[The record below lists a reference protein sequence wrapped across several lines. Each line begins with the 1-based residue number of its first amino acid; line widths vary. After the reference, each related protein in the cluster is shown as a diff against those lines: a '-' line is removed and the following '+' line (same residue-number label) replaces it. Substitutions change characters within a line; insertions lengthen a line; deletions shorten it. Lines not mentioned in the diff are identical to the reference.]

1 MKRFIG
7 LFLLVMIL
15 FSLLACKSTTTTDA
29 QLNLMLSGFQQPQE
43 KSFFRT
49 FVMLFEA
56 ENDIKVNV
64 TYLQSADLETTIQ
77 SEQQSGQVTSDVIM
91 VDTAHMSSFV
101 NNEWMADLS
110 WLMEGY
116 TDRTFTS
123 IFDSWIKKENV
134 WCFAPVSFDVYLSI
148 FNKKALPYL
157 PETVETVKNE
167 QNEIT
172 AIRSITWAD
181 YETWAIA
188 IREGVGSAKTGFP
201 MATTN
206 SQLLY
211 PMGGMALAYGAT
223 DFPILNDA
231 GAQSAWNSIARMAAS
246 DAIVP
251 ENILSSTNQPSA
263 LLNTETLWI
272 SFGHMG
278 PIGSSYNLNPSWYVL
293 GPAPIDE
300 TTKIAGSTAGA
311 WCFGIVKDALHP
323 TSATKWMEFITR
335 PEINYLYCTNMGG
348 VISPIE
354 EIIEHLGDSTTDR
367 IMEIGIESFQS
378 GIHVVVVD
386 TSLYTVWADV
396 KTIYT
401 ALYRRLLTGVPLTED
416 EANDFQ
422 EQLDNLKSEQ

>member
-7 LFLLVMIL
+7 LFLLVTL
-15 FSLLACKSTTTTDA
+15 FFSLLACKPTTTTDA
-29 QLNLMLSGFQQPQE
+29 ELNLMLSGFQQPAE

-56 ENDIKVNV
+56 ENNIKVNV
-64 TYLQSADLETTIQ
+64 TYLQSGDLETTIQ
-77 SEQQSGQVTSDVIM
+77 NEQQSGIVTCDVIM
-91 VDTAHMSSFV
+91 VDTAHMSNYV
-101 NNEWMADLS
+101 NNEWMADLF

-116 TDRTFTS
+116 SDRTFTS
-123 IFDSWIKKENV
+123 IFDPWIKNEEV

-157 PETVETVKNE
+157 PDTVETLKNE

-172 AIRSITWAD
+172 AIRSITWPE
-181 YETWAIA
+181 YEAWAIA
-188 IREGVGSAKTGFP
+188 IREGTGSPKTGFP
-201 MATTN
+201 MATTS

-211 PMGGMALAYGAT
+211 PMGGMALAYGA
-223 DFPILNDA
+223 DGFPIINDPKA
-231 GAQSAWNSIARMAAS
+231 LSAWNSIARMAAS

-263 LLNTETLWI
+263 LLNTETLWL

-278 PIGSSYNLNPSWYVL
+278 PIGSSYDLNPSWYVL
-293 GPAPIDE
+293 GPAPVDE
-300 TTKIAGSTAGA
+300 TTGTAGSTAGA

-354 EIIEHLGDSTTDR
+354 EVVEHLGDSNTDR
-367 IMEIGIESFQS
+367 IMKIGIESFKN
-378 GIHVVVVD
+378 GINVVVVN
-386 TSLYTVWADV
+386 TSVYTVWADV

-401 ALYRRLLTGVPLTED
+401 ALYRRLLTGVALSQE
-416 EANDFQ
+416 EADGFQ
-422 EQLDNLKSEQ
+422 EQLDNLKIIQ